1 MFAYTDDRKAPGDSW
16 IHHTVWQDSDTPT
29 EEDITMFQFMQR
41 LGRDSHS
48 RWRGNGAM
56 TRVRRRNHPLNCEA
70 LEGRQLLSV
79 TQYYIVN
86 AASGKVL
93 DDPGGSTS
101 NGTAII
107 QNQLNGGASQKWT
120 IQKDYTNTNGQTV
133 DLIVNVSSGKV
144 LDDTAFGTNPGTSV
158 IQYQEQSGNRE
169 NQDWT
174 LHKLSDGN
182 YQIHNEYSG
191 LYLDDP
197 HSETGNDVDID
208 QWTLNGSGTANQE
221 WTLIAASTNG
231 PVTYSVENASSKLVL
246 DDPNSSASNGTGIV
260 QWQSNG
266 GTNQKWTFVPLADG
280 NDLIVNQASGLVL
293 GDPGFSQNR
302 GTGIIQWQLNGGLN
316 EQWQVNQQANGTYE
330 IVNAYSG
337 LVLEDP
343 GSSTTEGIQV
353 DQWNWNGTANQEWYL
368 NQT

>member
-1 MFAYTDDRKAPGDSW
+1 MFR
-16 IHHTVWQDSDTPT
+16 
-29 EEDITMFQFMQR
+29 FMQR
-41 LGRDSHS
+41 IGRDSNS
-48 RWRGNGAM
+48 RWRGAGAM
-56 TRVRRRNHPLNCEA
+56 TRGRRRNHPLSCEA
-70 LEGRQLLSV
+70 LEGRQLLSAQ
-79 TQYYIVN
+79 QYYIVN

-107 QNQLNGGASQKWT
+107 QNQLNGGANQKWT
-120 IQKDYTNTNGQTV
+120 IQKYYTDTNGQTV

-144 LDDTAFGTNPGTSV
+144 LDDPAFGTNEGTGV
-158 IQYQEQSGNRE
+158 IQYQEQPGNRE

-182 YQIHNEYSG
+182 YQVQNLYSS

-208 QWTLNGSGTANQE
+208 QWPLNGSGTANQE
-221 WTLIAASTNG
+221 WTLIAASTNSA
-231 PVTYSVENASSKLVL
+231 VTYNVKNASSHLVL
-246 DDPNSSASNGTGIV
+246 DDPNSSASNGTKII

-266 GTNQKWTFVPLADG
+266 GANQTWTFVPLADG
-280 NDLIVNQASGLVL
+280 NDLIVNEASGLVL
-293 GDPGFSQNR
+293 GDPGFSRNL
-302 GTGIIQWQLNGGLN
+302 GAGIIQWQLNGGMN
-316 EQWQVNQQANGTYE
+316 EQWQVLSPGNGTYA
-330 IVNAYSG
+330 IFNACSE

-343 GSSTTEGIQV
+343 QSSTSEGIQM
-353 DQWNWNGTANQEWYL
+353 DQWVWHGTANQEWYL

>member
-1 MFAYTDDRKAPGDSW
+1 M
-16 IHHTVWQDSDTPT
+16 
-29 EEDITMFQFMQR
+29 
-41 LGRDSHS
+41 
-48 RWRGNGAM
+48 
-56 TRVRRRNHPLNCEA
+56 
-70 LEGRQLLSV
+70 
-79 TQYYIVN
+79 
-86 AASGKVL
+86 
-93 DDPGGSTS
+93 
-101 NGTAII
+101 
-107 QNQLNGGASQKWT
+107 
-120 IQKDYTNTNGQTV
+120 
-133 DLIVNVSSGKV
+133 
-144 LDDTAFGTNPGTSV
+144 

-174 LHKLSDGN
+174 LHQLPDGN
-182 YQIHNEYSG
+182 YQVQNEYND
-191 LYLDDP
+191 LYLEDP
-197 HSETGNDVDID
+197 GSKTGNGVDID

-231 PVTYSVENASSKLVL
+231 PATYRVENASSHLVL

-266 GTNQKWTFVPLADG
+266 GANQNWTFVPLANG

-302 GTGIIQWQLNGGLN
+302 GTGIIQWQLNAGMN
-316 EQWQVNQQANGTYE
+316 EQWQVNQQGNGTYE

-343 GSSTTEGIQV
+343 GSSTAEGIQM

-368 NQT
+368 IQA